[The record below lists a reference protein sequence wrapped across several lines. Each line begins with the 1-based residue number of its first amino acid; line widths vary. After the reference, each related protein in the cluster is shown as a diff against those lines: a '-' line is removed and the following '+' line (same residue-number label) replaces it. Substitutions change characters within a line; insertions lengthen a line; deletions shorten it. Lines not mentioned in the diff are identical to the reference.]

1 MMPIQ
6 VKASGYK
13 YGCTGSDWAAWQGG
27 TLLGKQLEDDE
38 SEVGE
43 SARSGRPARDVEHCE
58 QRIIKGRGSLQEEGR
73 LQNLSLSLSLCRF
86 SAVQHATGRRSRG
99 ILWRDTLSL
108 SLVLSLRAVKE

>member
-58 QRIIKGRGSLQEEGR
+58 QRIVKGRGSLQEEGR
-73 LQNLSLSLSLCRF
+73 WRRDRKRRDSLFICCSFL
-86 SAVQHATGRRSRG
+86 AG
-99 ILWRDTLSL
+99 DT
-108 SLVLSLRAVKE
+108 A